1 MTGARHARSHL
12 IGGHQGG
19 LRHRPGRQVAQ
30 NAQAAG
36 LRYAIDQL
44 GVLRM
49 MKVTLKN
56 PNVDIAVARQVTA
69 EVLADIQ
76 TLGAQ
81 L

>member
-1 MTGARHARSHL
+1 MQFIITNA
-12 IGGHQGG
+12 G
-19 LRHRPGRQVAQ
+19 LQAAQ

>member
-1 MTGARHARSHL
+1 MTGIYVAFRRTAPVC
-12 IGGHQGG
+12 IG
-19 LRHRPGRQVAQ
+19 
-30 NAQAAG
+30 
-36 LRYAIDQL
+36 D
-44 GVLRM
+44 
-49 MKVTLKN
+49 